1 MPNEPVRGGTKAADR
16 EIFLSDLLNV
26 AVMVKGKKVGSLADL
41 VIVETTKIPEVRSI
55 FVRRPF
61 GNPSLVIPWEK
72 ITEIS
77 SRRITADLPDIK
89 PYEAQPAEDAIL
101 LRDYVLDKKVLD
113 LEENE
118 VEVVYDIRLV
128 QRNKK
133 LYVTDVDTG
142 RIARLRRL
150 GLKPLAKLLY
160 SSTDERD
167 DPMISWTYIQPL
179 PTNIGSFAGNVK
191 LNVLKE
197 KLADMH
203 PVDLADIIEE
213 LDHEQRVMVFSSLD
227 TEQASDTLEE
237 IEPNVQR
244 DIIASLTKE
253 KVVQLLNEMT
263 PGQAADILSVLPST
277 DARVIIAAL
286 HPDNA
291 RKIQSII
298 GKQEERVINLTTQ
311 KILKFLPDTIVE
323 RVQNDFPRYARDK
336 DVIMYIYV
344 VDEQETL
351 LGVID
356 LKELLK
362 ADDRMHLRDIM
373 VENVITLSTDSTL
386 KEASQQFAR
395 YDFRALPVTDD
406 EHHLVGVIPYRD
418 VMNLTHHFLE

>member
-1 MPNEPVRGGTKAADR
+1 MANEPVQGGTKSADR
-16 EIFLSDLLNV
+16 EIFLSDLLNA
-26 AVMVKGKKVGSLADL
+26 AVMVKGKKIGSLADL
-41 VIVETTKIPEVRSI
+41 IIVETTKIPEVRSI
-55 FVRRPF
+55 FVHRPF

-77 SRRITADLPDIK
+77 NRRITADLSDIK
-89 PYEAQPAEDAIL
+89 PYESQPAEDAIL

-150 GLKPLAKLLY
+150 GLKPLANLLY
-160 SSTDERD
+160 PSTDGRD

-213 LDHEQRVMVFSSLD
+213 LDHEQRVIVFSSLD

-286 HPDNA
+286 NPDNA

-298 GKQEERVINLTTQ
+298 GKQEEQVINLTTQ

-344 VDEQETL
+344 VDEHETL

-362 ADDRMHLRDIM
+362 ADDQMHLRDIM
-373 VENVITLSTDSTL
+373 IENVISLSTDSTL

-395 YDFRALPVTDD
+395 YDFRALPVTDG